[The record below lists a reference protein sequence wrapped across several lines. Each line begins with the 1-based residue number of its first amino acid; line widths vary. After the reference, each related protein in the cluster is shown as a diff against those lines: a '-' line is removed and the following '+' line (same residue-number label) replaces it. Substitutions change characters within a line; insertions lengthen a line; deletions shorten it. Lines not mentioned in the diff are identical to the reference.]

1 MVCSGSKP
9 AFRNWAPAFAGV
21 VVMVG
26 ENENLATSHYTAD
39 MRFLPLALL
48 IAAPAM
54 AVTPAHTG
62 VPKIRTGPELSDIAL
77 FVMAALG
84 VWFVRRAMRARF
96 AKRPKPGNTKD

>member
-1 MVCSGSKP
+1 
-9 AFRNWAPAFAGV
+9 
-21 VVMVG
+21 
-26 ENENLATSHYTAD
+26 

-84 VWFVRRAMRARF
+84 VWLVRRAMRARF
-96 AKRPKPGNTKD
+96 AKRPKPRNAKD

>member
-1 MVCSGSKP
+1 
-9 AFRNWAPAFAGV
+9 
-21 VVMVG
+21 
-26 ENENLATSHYTAD
+26 

-48 IAAPAM
+48 IAAPAL

-84 VWFVRRAMRARF
+84 VWLVRRAMRARF
-96 AKRPKPGNTKD
+96 AKRPNASNSKASNAQD

>member
-1 MVCSGSKP
+1 
-9 AFRNWAPAFAGV
+9 
-21 VVMVG
+21 
-26 ENENLATSHYTAD
+26 

-48 IAAPAM
+48 LATPAL

-84 VWFVRRAMRARF
+84 VWLVRRAMRARF
-96 AKRPKPGNTKD
+96 AKRPTDSNAKD